1 MQGVGWLSQR
11 EGIWGS
17 RFSYEHM
24 GEEGGLN
31 PIVWNAK
38 RAELYDSLSMHHS
51 VFIIHQ
57 STQEY
62 SPRLGQMNRP
72 RNPSCLGI
80 A

>member
-1 MQGVGWLSQR
+1 MNTWEKKVG
-11 EGIWGS
+11 I
-17 RFSYEHM
+17 
-24 GEEGGLN
+24 N

-38 RAELYDSLSMHHS
+38 RAELYDNLSMHHS
-51 VFIIHQ
+51 GTIHQ

-72 RNPSCLGI
+72 RDPISCLEI